1 MKKRILFAFAFTA
14 YFAVAG
20 NSQEVLTTK
29 KSVPDWVSKDGYWVV
44 ESNIRNK
51 KQHTIFFYNNQHQL
65 VGRKEIKGE
74 KLRLQRVRTK
84 RMLKEELEK
93 ALGSWAR
100 SK

>member
-1 MKKRILFAFAFTA
+1 MKKRILFVFAFTA

-20 NSQEVLTTK
+20 YSQEVLTTK
-29 KSVPDWVSKDGYWVV
+29 KSMPDWVSSDGYWVV

-65 VGRKEIKGE
+65 VGKKELSGV
-74 KLRLQRVRTK
+74 KLKVKRVKTK

-100 SK
+100 K